1 MSGYDGSMGMGGE
14 AVPRSQVTSMM
25 MSSPPVFQQPTGS
38 AYDVQ
43 VCNPQKQNDKSRSY
57 VAYTLRVKKMRDG
70 VETSTFRR
78 YSDFLWIHD
87 TLLSKYPSC
96 VIPPMPEKSLT
107 GNFEPALMM
116 FRSRELTRFVQRC
129 AAHPILSKDEDFEFF
144 LVAPWDD
151 FTNKRNACPVQTS
164 VVGSFFNSWMSAFS
178 GKVEDSDEW
187 FVENSAEFGK
197 RKDLL
202 TSLQQ
207 SATAMVAGWR
217 ELSSL
222 YNTQAQQLTSLSKF
236 FGEPQA
242 LRCGE
247 DASAMQ
253 ANVTVLDEFA
263 EHVEHSYLDNISDY
277 LREIAAIQTVLDR
290 RMDLLKEYKSLAK
303 TAEKKGPEAFAKR
316 DEALEKFDKFSE
328 NAKEDIKRVM
338 ETRRGELERIILG
351 LAQMHRDCFTRTGSD
366 WTSALSASRDGGFA
380 AAAAAPAPV
389 PQQTSAQSFVGG
401 EPADPFSS
409 AVFNGA
415 AASPYAT
422 GDD

>member
-1 MSGYDGSMGMGGE
+1 
-14 AVPRSQVTSMM
+14 
-25 MSSPPVFQQPTGS
+25 
-38 AYDVQ
+38 
-43 VCNPQKQNDKSRSY
+43 
-57 VAYTLRVKKMRDG
+57 
-70 VETSTFRR
+70 
-78 YSDFLWIHD
+78 
-87 TLLSKYPSC
+87 
-96 VIPPMPEKSLT
+96 
-107 GNFEPALMM
+107 MM

-151 FTNKRNACPVQTS
+151 FTNKRNASPVQTS

-338 ETRRGELERIILG
+338 ETRRGELERIIVG
-351 LAQMHRDCFTRTGSD
+351 FAQMHRDCFTRTGSD
-366 WTSALSASRDGGFA
+366 WTGALSASRDG
-380 AAAAAPAPV
+380 AAAAAPTTT
-389 PQQTSAQSFVGG
+389 TSVSDSLVDSAESAG
-401 EPADPFSS
+401 PFSS
-409 AVFNGA
+409 AVFDGA
-415 AASPYAT
+415 TASPYAT